1 MGLTKPRAGQ
11 INFDATNITDPL
23 IRINSGQSGANDKDA
38 GWVVER
44 GSDTNVAL
52 IWDESTDSF
61 AVINTSED
69 GSTSGNVTISSYA
82 DLTLKKITQSEQQYT
97 TSNMMKFNQI
107 YTGASAGSYFTQNE
121 YQKIITITPSAN
133 SQNYQ
138 VSGRIMAQSAGSIQ
152 IVHFN
157 AALRSETLPALAY
170 SVTYTDQ
177 HNGTAFVKPQL
188 WHKQTTTA
196 GFVIA
201 FQYIHNANLY
211 GTVTV
216 DIDVI
221 PRASDQKSNVVINST
236 QDSET
241 TTVDTGFTAVDM
253 TKVMEIDGDNINI
266 AAHDGSADGLEL
278 AGTLVTATA
287 TELNYVSGV
296 TSAIQ
301 TQLDTKAPAEG
312 PTFTGTDGIVIPS
325 GTTAQRPVSPAT
337 GTIRF
342 NTTDSRFEG
351 YNGTAWVPIDTL
363 YS

>member
-278 AGTLVTATA
+278 AGTLVTSTA